1 MQEINLLQNKLKDR
15 SEAWDRRNTVVGVVL
30 GAVLVLVIAAGAFL
44 YFLNS
49 DTKSKTAEMQTENLS
64 IQSKL
69 DSSQGTLAE
78 AKSFQAQLRNIDKLL
93 AGHIYWSKV
102 FDTAQETIIKNSQYS
117 LFQAKTDGK
126 VHIEGLVANMDNLG
140 KLLLSLSTNPDL
152 TGVKLISA
160 QSNPGSTAGFR
171 FAMDFVIKP
180 ELLTKK

>member
-15 SEAWDRRNTVVGVVL
+15 SEAWDRRNTIVGVVL
-30 GAVLVLVIAAGAFL
+30 GAILVLVLAAGAFL
-44 YFLNS
+44 YYLNS
-49 DTKSKTAEMQTENLS
+49 DAKTKASEIQTENLS

-69 DSSQGTLAE
+69 DSSQGSLAS

-93 AGHIYWSKV
+93 TGHIYWSKV
-102 FDTAQETIIKNSQYS
+102 FDTAQTTIIKNSQYS

-126 VHIEGLVANMDNLG
+126 IHVEGLVSNMDSLG

-160 QSNPGSTAGFR
+160 QSNPGATAGYK

-180 ELLTKK
+180 ELLFKK